1 MEHAPRNRNII
12 IITDS
17 KYAIDCL
24 TSWFINWR
32 RNGWKNAAGKTVEN
46 KDLIENILQ
55 KIEERERLRTRT
67 TFEWT
72 KGHSVSEG
80 NQQADR
86 LAVAGARRGAEE
98 ESMAAAVSG

>member
-1 MEHAPRNRNII
+1 M
-12 IITDS
+12 
-17 KYAIDCL
+17 
-24 TSWFINWR
+24 
-32 RNGWKNAAGKTVEN
+32 EN
-46 KDLIENILQ
+46 KDLIESILQ
-55 KIEERERLRTRT
+55 KIEGRERLRART

-98 ESMAAAVSG
+98 EESMAAALSG